1 MQAVVK
7 GTDPRY
13 EHGEPN
19 PHGMPTP
26 AQVQARSATVIA
38 MTPIPKLDMGQSA
51 SSDVTPLHRI
61 PRVDED
67 ECVGCNLCSL
77 VCPVPGVHHDGA
89 SRYRGC
95 CRRRPGRSESQ
106 RTKLLRLWQRQGI
119 RICRSSR
126 MGTLIKNGTVVS
138 ASGSQ
143 QLDVLIV
150 GEVIAEVRAGIR
162 TEGHDVVDAS
172 GLLVMPGGIDV
183 HTHLD
188 MPFGGTTSAD
198 DYTTGTQA
206 AAVGGTTTLIDFA
219 LQNQSSTLKDA
230 LDIWLKKSDGKAC
243 VDFSLHMAVTNLHG
257 TDGAETLAEMEEMV
271 AAGISSFKLFMAY
284 PNVLMVNDEL
294 MFRVMQ
300 KAAELNALCLIHAE
314 NGSAIDVVVSQMIAE
329 DKTEPHYHAL
339 SRSPKAEAEATH
351 RAIALADMAGAA
363 VYIVHLSNE
372 DALAALKFMR
382 GRGVK
387 ALAET
392 CIQYLVLSIEDQ
404 MPGKDWSEAGFV
416 FTPPLRERWNQE
428 PLWKALADGV
438 LAAVST
444 DHCPFTMEQKALGKG
459 DFRKI
464 PNGGPGVENRLQIL
478 WHFGVNAGK
487 ITPERFVELAATGP
501 ARIFG
506 MEKKK
511 GSIAV
516 GLDADVLLWDPEAE
530 YTISAK
536 TQRMATDYSMFEGWK
551 VKGNATKVWSRGELV
566 VDNVMKPGEFLGATG
581 RGRFVRREANA
592 GGLA

>member
-1 MQAVVK
+1 
-7 GTDPRY
+7 
-13 EHGEPN
+13 
-19 PHGMPTP
+19 
-26 AQVQARSATVIA
+26 
-38 MTPIPKLDMGQSA
+38 MG
-51 SSDVTPLHRI
+51 V
-61 PRVDED
+61 
-67 ECVGCNLCSL
+67 
-77 VCPVPGVHHDGA
+77 
-89 SRYRGC
+89 
-95 CRRRPGRSESQ
+95 
-106 RTKLLRLWQRQGI
+106 
-119 RICRSSR
+119 
-126 MGTLIKNGTVVS
+126 LIKNGTVVS
-138 ASGSQ
+138 AAESKP
-143 QLDVLIV
+143 LDVLME
-150 GEVIAEVRAGIR
+150 GERIAKVAPSIDAAGHSVI
-162 TEGHDVVDAS
+162 DAT

-198 DYTTGTQA
+198 DYTSGTQA
-206 AAVGGTTTLIDFA
+206 AAVGGTTTVIDFA
-219 LQNQSSTLKDA
+219 LQNQKGTLKDA
-230 LDIWLKKSDGKAC
+230 LDIWLKKSDKKAC

-257 TDGAETLAEMEEMV
+257 EGGAETLAEMDEMV
-271 AAGISSFKLFMAY
+271 KFGISSFKLFMAY

-300 KAAELNALCLIHAE
+300 KAASLNALCCIHAE

-329 DKTEPHYHAL
+329 GKTAPHFHAL

-351 RAIALADMAGAA
+351 RAIALADIAGAA

-372 DALAALKFMR
+372 DSLAALKFMQDR
-382 GRGVK
+382 GAR

-404 MPGKDWSEAGFV
+404 MPGKSWDEAGFV
-416 FTPPLRERWNQE
+416 FTPPLREKWNQQ
-428 PLWKALADGV
+428 PLWQALTDGSLSV
-438 LAAVST
+438 VST

-478 WHFGVNAGK
+478 WHFGVNAGR
-487 ITPERFVELAATGP
+487 ITPEKFVELACTAP

-506 MEKKK
+506 MEKQK
-511 GSIAV
+511 GAIAA
-516 GLDADVLLWDPEAE
+516 GLDADILLWDPNAE

-551 VKGNATKVWSRGELV
+551 VKGNAVKVFSRGELV
-566 VDNVMKPGEFLGATG
+566 VDNVAQPGKFLGATG
-581 RGRFVRREANA
+581 RGRFVKREANA